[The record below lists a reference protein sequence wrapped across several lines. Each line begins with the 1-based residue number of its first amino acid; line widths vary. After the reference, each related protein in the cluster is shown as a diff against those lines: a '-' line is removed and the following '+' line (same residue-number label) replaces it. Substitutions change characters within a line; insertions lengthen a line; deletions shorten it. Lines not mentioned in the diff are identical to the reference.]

1 MKIRAADLFSLI
13 ELSWDKLQNEYDETH
28 KGMNLDFFNS
38 LARHIQNHSEN
49 KYKLKGATL
58 YKQYYLKIK
67 EGALESQSDFIGVTP
82 LYLSA
87 LSYFIHNRPF
97 EEIGI
102 HSISESK
109 EEIPEFPSNHP
120 SFPST
125 PTILLPIYSII
136 DPIILQKTEFSDF
149 TKNILKTIGE
159 NKNIHLMEHTMWLK
173 DESINPTGTHKDRM
187 AWEIYLWYENEII
200 KQISRPNGKI
210 ALKSLSLISSGN
222 AAYAIQDILSKKGL
236 PNLRVLMDTDT
247 SKEVI
252 NRLQKKDCKIYQ
264 CELDNVEFSSR
275 EILERTDNENG
286 LDITYGQEFDTSKSI
301 YYDWLSY
308 EVLNQNPNWVF
319 IPYGTG
325 DLFNNIISTNG
336 REMDKKVASKRFF
349 GNKQILSKCN
359 FMGAGNNRKSS
370 KMKMLYSA
378 FQNKR
383 IDGISSEIENS
394 IEKKHCGNSSGIVIV
409 EEKYLESAM
418 EIAGYFNLNFE
429 ASAISGLGLFL
440 QLSVNNKI
448 KIKDDE
454 KIIFINTGKCKI
466 LNDE

>member
-1 MKIRAADLFSLI
+1 MKIRAADLFNLI
-13 ELSWDKLQNEYDETH
+13 ELSWDKLQNEYNENH

-38 LARHIQNHSEN
+38 LARHIQNHSGN

-136 DPIILQKTEFSDF
+136 DPIFLQKTEFSDF

-210 ALKSLSLISSGN
+210 ALKSLSLISSGS

-247 SKEVI
+247 SKEVV

-264 CELDNVEFSSR
+264 CELDNVEFSSK

-286 LDITYGQEFDTSKSI
+286 LDITYGQEFDTSKAI

-308 EVLNQNPNWVF
+308 EVLNQNPNWIF
-319 IPYGTG
+319 IPCGTG
-325 DLFNNIISTNG
+325 DLFNNIISTNSK
-336 REMDKKVASKRFF
+336 EMDKKVASKRFF

-359 FMGAGNNRKSS
+359 FMGAANNRKSS

-383 IDGISSEIENS
+383 LDGINRKIENL
-394 IEKKHCGNSSGIVIV
+394 IEKKHCGNSSRIVIV
-409 EEKYLESAM
+409 KEKYLESAM

-448 KIKDDE
+448 KIKDNE
-454 KIIFINTGKCKI
+454 KIIIINTGKCKV